1 MTARILVVDD
11 VPANVKLLETKL
23 AAEYFDVLTASDGL
37 SALEVAEDQLPD
49 IILLDIMMPGMDGF
63 EVCQRLKDSTKTRHI
78 PVVMVTALSEVP
90 DRVRGLESGAD
101 DFLSKPVNDIAL
113 FARVRSLLRLKMMT
127 DELRLRQETSG
138 DLGVFESDLED
149 DDDPQ
154 DARVL
159 IVENNE
165 MMADRLAR
173 YLGESGC
180 VTDHAATTTEGQV
193 LGRDGNYDLVIVNLQ
208 VGGEDGLRFCSH
220 YRSNEQTRHVPILL
234 LLDDLDLPQLAKGLD
249 IGVTD
254 YLIKPVDRGELLA
267 RVRTQIRRHRYH
279 HRLRL
284 NLQQSVNMAFTDPL
298 TGVYNRRYMSAH
310 LDRKIMEIATAE
322 KPVSVILFDI
332 DHFKAINDT
341 HGHGAGDQVLKQL
354 AARVSNNLRSFDL
367 VARYGGE
374 EFVVIMPDTNAE
386 IALRVADR
394 LRNHVAREAF
404 KVEGLD
410 TPLEVTVSMGVT
422 TAMEPDETADIIL
435 ERADRALYQARSDGR
450 NRAISAE
457 LGGPN
462 ETTGPLV
469 STG

>member
-11 VPANVKLLETKL
+11 IPANVKLLETKL
-23 AAEYFDVLTASDGL
+23 AAEYFDVLTARDGPEAL
-37 SALEVAEDQLPD
+37 SIAEDQLPD

-63 EVCQRLKDSTKTRHI
+63 EVCQRLKDSPKTRHI

-90 DRVRGLESGAD
+90 DRVRGLEAGAD

-138 DLGVFESDLED
+138 DLGVFEADHAD
-149 DDDPQ
+149 DDNPR

-165 MMADRLAR
+165 TMADRLAR

-180 VTDHAATTTEGQV
+180 KTDRAATTTEGQV
-193 LGRDGNYDLVIVNLQ
+193 LGRAGNYDLAIVNLH

-254 YLIKPVDRGELLA
+254 YLVKPVDRGELLA

-284 NLQQSVNMAFTDPL
+284 NLQESVNMAFTDPL
-298 TGVYNRRYMSAH
+298 TGVYNRRYMAAH

-341 HGHGAGDQVLKQL
+341 YGHGAGDQVLKQL

-374 EFVVIMPDTNAE
+374 EFVVIMPDTDAE

-394 LRNHVAREAF
+394 LRARVADEAF
-404 KVEGLD
+404 RVE
-410 TPLEVTVSMGVT
+410 PLEVLLEVTISMGVT
-422 TAMEPDETADIIL
+422 TALDTEETADALL
-435 ERADRALYQARSDGR
+435 ERADRALYQAKNDGR
-450 NRAISAE
+450 NRAVSAE
-457 LGGPN
+457 LGGPR
-462 ETTGPLV
+462 ESEGALI
-469 STG
+469 SIG